1 MTAHNV
7 ILLTC
12 DHDGCTNTWAGRRND
27 TVSVTRVQA
36 RDYGGWR
43 TTLRM
48 GVLHDWCRFH
58 A

>member
-12 DHDGCTNTWAGRRND
+12 DKSGCGNTWAGERGED
-27 TVSVTRVQA
+27 VQITRVKA

-43 TTLRM
+43 TTLRI
-48 GVLHDWCRFH
+48 GVVHDWCRFH